1 MILNLTNTDN
11 KVQKNLLVNYY
22 FIKEPFNCDG
32 ANESIGIHKVDK
44 NREYGGNSSR
54 LFDGPLSKFVS
65 NCNQRQYLQIYITS

>member
-1 MILNLTNTDN
+1 M
-11 KVQKNLLVNYY
+11 LVNYN

-65 NCNQRQYLQIYITS
+65 NCN